1 MHSNVQSMFN
11 CALYSDETS
20 VCRLLHRI
28 DYKGIVSYFHIRHN
42 AKTMESSRFRFL
54 KMLNFYLE
62 YFRCMLVGHYYN
74 YVRFWMDDFIRNCY
88 IAIFQ
93 FLYRIPGRCW
103 NSWEYANNPSYVSNS
118 VLLLLNQDDHNFEL
132 PSMRTIL
139 NNNNSSYIFTT
150 RLFCRAR
157 FNSSPTLNC
166 SALSPG

>member
-139 NNNNSSYIFTT
+139 NNNSYIFTT
-150 RLFCRAR
+150 CLFCRAH

>member
-1 MHSNVQSMFN
+1 
-11 CALYSDETS
+11 
-20 VCRLLHRI
+20 
-28 DYKGIVSYFHIRHN
+28 
-42 AKTMESSRFRFL
+42 MESSRFRFL

-103 NSWEYANNPSYVSNS
+103 NSWKYANNPSYVSNS

-139 NNNNSSYIFTT
+139 NNNNSYIFTSC
-150 RLFCRAR
+150 LFCRAH
-157 FNSSPTLNC
+157 FNSSPIAQRFLLVKRPFSCQNPNYGSKDCFWISISC
-166 SALSPG
+166 SIWQFYDLIQNDFSRRARSVFF

>member
-1 MHSNVQSMFN
+1 MFN

-74 YVRFWMDDFIRNCY
+74 YVRF
-88 IAIFQ
+88 
-93 FLYRIPGRCW
+93 
-103 NSWEYANNPSYVSNS
+103 
-118 VLLLLNQDDHNFEL
+118 
-132 PSMRTIL
+132 
-139 NNNNSSYIFTT
+139 
-150 RLFCRAR
+150 
-157 FNSSPTLNC
+157 
-166 SALSPG
+166 

>member
-1 MHSNVQSMFN
+1 MLTHSNVQSMFN

-93 FLYRIPGRCW
+93 FLYRIPRRCW

-118 VLLLLNQDDHNFEL
+118 VVTSQPRWSQLWTTQYE
-132 PSMRTIL
+132 
-139 NNNNSSYIFTT
+139 NNTQQQQLYFYNLFVLSSTF
-150 RLFCRAR
+150 
-157 FNSSPTLNC
+157 
-166 SALSPG
+166 